1 MEHHIASC
9 SIVAVIFA
17 LGICFC
23 VILSFVFIFSVYDLA
38 CGTFFNSVDSWHI
51 IPDHFTLKVRESHH
65 LRFCPVRTSA
75 DDPLGGCSFASS
87 LVLVCPV
94 IGPSVEEQ
102 KAENQW
108 VFCQS
113 SSFLAALGL
122 TCWKLRDLTP
132 SHTFSITPE
141 WKQTWRLSSGV
152 KAFFSLIQKED
163 FNSTSHASTSR
174 QRHLEEWQQTS
185 GPKAGGCEDWT
196 LADQTHQLYRKKKT
210 VSFFFQQIRQFKRQ
224 KWVKNMNKT
233 WL

>member
-51 IPDHFTLKVRESHH
+51 IPDHFTLKLRESHH
-65 LRFCPVRTSA
+65 LWFCPVRTSA

-141 WKQTWRLSSGV
+141 WKQTWRLKPSFLSSRR
-152 KAFFSLIQKED
+152 K
-163 FNSTSHASTSR
+163 
-174 QRHLEEWQQTS
+174 
-185 GPKAGGCEDWT
+185 T
-196 LADQTHQLYRKKKT
+196 LTPQAMHQLQDNVIWRNDNKH
-210 VSFFFQQIRQFKRQ
+210 QDQ
-224 KWVKNMNKT
+224 KQEDVRT
-233 WL
+233 EL